1 MSGILVL
8 TANLIQ
14 LYVLIIFLRVLI
26 SWLPVNP
33 FNPIVQFISQITD
46 PLLDAMRRSFPF
58 LAAGGLDFSP
68 IAVIFLLYITQSYLL
83 TIASRLS

>member
-83 TIASRLS
+83 NIASRLS